1 MMIGTAAATNTVAW
15 AYIRGSL
22 GIGQPALPDYLH
34 QRLQNFPPKEN
45 VELND
50 LTDMVDNVVEGG
62 IVMAKA
68 LGNQNWRSAK

>member
-15 AYIRGSL
+15 AYICGSL

-34 QRLQNFPPKEN
+34 QGLQNFPPKEK

-50 LTDMVDNVVEGG
+50 LADMVDNVVEGG
-62 IVMAKA
+62 IVMAKS
-68 LGNQNWRSAK
+68 LGNQNWRSAR

>member
-1 MMIGTAAATNTVAW
+1 MGIYSRISRYWAASSSGLPASKTAEFSA
-15 AYIRGSL
+15 
-22 GIGQPALPDYLH
+22 
-34 QRLQNFPPKEN
+34 QRN

-68 LGNQNWRSAK
+68 LGNQNWHSAK